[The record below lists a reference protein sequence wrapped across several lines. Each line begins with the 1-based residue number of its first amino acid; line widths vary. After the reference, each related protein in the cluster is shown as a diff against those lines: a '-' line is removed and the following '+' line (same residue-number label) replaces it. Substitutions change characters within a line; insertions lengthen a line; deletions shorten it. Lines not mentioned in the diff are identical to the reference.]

1 MKFDLGYHLSSILYT
16 IDPGPVFELDEDVY
30 VIRID
35 GLVNKNLEL
44 ILSEL
49 REKFKY
55 FEVVAAL
62 QVNMN
67 DI

>member
-44 ILSEL
+44 KLSEL
-49 REKFKY
+49 REKFK
-55 FEVVAAL
+55 
-62 QVNMN
+62 
-67 DI
+67 

>member
-1 MKFDLGYHLSSILYT
+1 MKFDLVYHLSSILYT
-16 IDPGPVFELDEDVY
+16 IDSGPVFELDEDVY

-44 ILSEL
+44 KLSEI
-49 REKFKY
+49 REEFKY